1 MGRWDV
7 SSWLSAGARAAA
19 VAGLA
24 ASLAAVGAGCGG
36 GSTSGAQDGG
46 GGDGGGGDTDVAV
59 SVPWTDANGVTLA
72 PAVDWPEGTP
82 ADIPP
87 FPGRVV
93 EIMPQRRTYANGLE
107 GVRMFLTGVTRD
119 QFVAYVV
126 ELRGLGYDVTGIVY
140 YTNDSA
146 RGAAQAQAAAGNFD
160 AIKAVK
166 GDRTLTITA
175 PTGEADEV
183 TFDADGLTKAESA
196 TFGGTMPGLPSA
208 ALPTAT
214 PVALGEWPADW
225 ANRLPQPHGCSIG
238 ANAVMVD
245 TPTTLAV
252 VCSYPDDDPQHHQAI
267 VAAYKAELLA
277 AGFIETGEMTA
288 GAELPGGVASLTFEK
303 GSLTVSMITVGG
315 LTINAME
322 R

>member
-7 SSWLSAGARAAA
+7 SSWLSAGARAVA

-24 ASLAAVGAGCGG
+24 ASLAAVGAGCGA
-36 GSTSGAQDGG
+36 GSTSGGNGG
-46 GGDGGGGDTDVAV
+46 GGGGGGDTDVTV
-59 SVPWTDANGVTLA
+59 NVPWTDANGAALA
-72 PAVDWPEGTP
+72 PAAGWPDGTP

-146 RGAAQAQAAAGNFD
+146 EGAAQAQAAAGNFD

-166 GDRTLTITA
+166 GDRTLTITVPA
-175 PTGEADEV
+175 SEADEV

-196 TFGGTMPGLPSA
+196 AFGGTLPGLPSA
-208 ALPTAT
+208 AMPIAT
-214 PVALGEWPADW
+214 PVVVGEWPADW
-225 ANRLPQPHGCSIG
+225 ADRLPRPHGCSIG
-238 ANAVMVD
+238 ANAIMVD
-245 TPTTLAV
+245 TPTTLAI

-277 AGFIETGEMTA
+277 AGFTEVSEMTA
-288 GAELPGGVASLTFEK
+288 GAEIPGGVSSLTFEK
-303 GSLTVSMITVGG
+303 GSLTVSVIAVGG

-322 R
+322 H